1 MLLRDCLFNSQ
12 KRFPSPKVASL
23 KGLLIYKEII
33 TQILEFLVFTYLAH
47 DVIEVLDQL
56 DSATLTVDMR
66 SDRKPGFYFP
76 DVQLCQSLTDHHFT
90 TCSAV

>member
-1 MLLRDCLFNSQ
+1 MFVYQ
-12 KRFPSPKVASL
+12 PKAFSPKVASSGGFFCKINL
-23 KGLLIYKEII
+23 YSILEII
-33 TQILEFLVFTYLAH
+33 IYLAH

-66 SDRKPGFYFP
+66 RDRKPGFHFP
-76 DVQLCQSLTDHHFT
+76 DVQLCQGLTDHHFT